1 MINLDAHK
9 SDASFALDFLR
20 AAAAQ
25 AVCVGHAAV
34 YFDVEGIRPHFH
46 MQNLGVILFFLISG
60 VLIAYTLVNRSKDP
74 SYGFASYTVDR
85 IARIH
90 SGLLPCL
97 VVILLIDGFLLL
109 RGLYD
114 FPNYLTLKTFIA
126 NVFQFQGY
134 GGVLQSQLL
143 WPQFGSGAPLWTLSI
158 EFHIY
163 LFVGA
168 VFFLLKGARSW
179 PILLV
184 VALFYAQM
192 PLQYL
197 IGSRQP
203 DVGTALFAIWLAGFG
218 LAFMLGRAAFRIPPL
233 ASLAVAVVSGWLLY
247 KWMLYGKEYRVELY
261 PLLVLCFASVLL
273 FSLRTNLTHDTMA
286 ARVTRRFAD
295 YSYTLYLI
303 HHTIVYALFKL
314 WPGAGMRGA
323 LTAIVL
329 SNLVAYPLAYC
340 TEMRHK
346 SVARRLKS
354 LLGLIE
360 PTRHQPLPVA
370 AQIHVRTA

>member
-1 MINLDAHK
+1 MINLDTRK

-25 AVCVGHAAV
+25 AVCVGHAGV
-34 YFDVEGIRPHFH
+34 YFDVDGVRPHFH

-60 VLIAYTLVNRSKDP
+60 LLIAYTLVNRSKAP

-85 IARIH
+85 VARIH

-97 VVILLIDGFLLL
+97 VVIALIDGFLLL

-114 FPNYLTLKTFIA
+114 FPNYLTFKTFIA

-134 GGVLQSQLL
+134 GGVLKSQLQ

-163 LFVGA
+163 LFIGA
-168 VFFLLKGARSW
+168 TFFLLKGARSW
-179 PILLV
+179 PILLA
-184 VALFYAQM
+184 VALFYSQM

-203 DVGTALFAIWLAGFG
+203 DVGTALFAMWLAGFG
-218 LAFMLGRAAFRIPPL
+218 LAFVLGAAALRIPPL
-233 ASLAVAVVSGWLLY
+233 ASLAVAAVSGWLLY
-247 KWMLYGKEYRVELY
+247 KWMLYGKEYRIDLY
-261 PLLVLCFASVLL
+261 PLLALCFASVL
-273 FSLRTNLTHDTMA
+273 FFALRTNLTHGTLA
-286 ARVTRRFAD
+286 ARITRQLAD

-346 SVARRLKS
+346 SVAQWLKS
-354 LLGLIE
+354 RLGLLE
-360 PTRHQPLPVA
+360 PTGHQPLPVPAQVGVRA
-370 AQIHVRTA
+370 A